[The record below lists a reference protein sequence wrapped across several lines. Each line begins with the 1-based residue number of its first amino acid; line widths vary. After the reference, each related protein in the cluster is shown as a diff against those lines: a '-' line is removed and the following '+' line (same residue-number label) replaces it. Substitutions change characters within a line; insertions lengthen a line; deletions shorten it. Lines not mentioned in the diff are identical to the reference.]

1 MKLVPVQTSF
11 SAGELSPRMLGQVDT
26 KGYKEGARILENMIA
41 LSQGPAARRAGFGFA
56 YELAVPDIEGRI
68 IIFTAASDKYF
79 VLVFTPLAMSIFD
92 LTGAPISPELF
103 KNAFFRQGSTDWIT
117 VTGGGG
123 AIVTFNGIT
132 CTLVASN
139 AVKAAIRQQITGLT
153 IGTQYTFKAVQL
165 SPSDLLRLRVGITAG
180 GAQTAEV
187 SQTASVVQLA
197 FTATAASHWFEI
209 ASMTTGATAVLNNV
223 SVTDPLAADVDAATP
238 FTDAVLQRL
247 QFVQMPGNKQMFICS
262 GEFPVQLL
270 TFTEPD
276 GFALGDAPFIAPPS
290 TWIAGSYPRAC
301 TAYSGRLMLGGTR
314 DQNASFWGSKSAL
327 PLDFTIGTQANDAFA
342 YTLAQRCSIAWMSG
356 GTKNLLIGTD
366 VQEFVI
372 SASDGSNVVT
382 PTNLDPVPQS
392 AFGSTPI
399 QPALLGN
406 NVVYITAD
414 GRKVYSMGYRFE
426 ESGWVSAELTFA
438 AEQMLLGRARA
449 VAWMQNPEKVLLF
462 ITQEGLMRGATYDQG
477 NKIVGW
483 HKHPSEVRFVS
494 IAVARIAGTDVAWAL
509 WTVVRS
515 DGMRLQMG
523 PLSALLA
530 PGRYIDAHKAVQLPA
545 PGTVFPGFQH
555 LAGLTVDVLADDA
568 VHPRVTVAAD
578 GSITLQYNATVCR
591 AGLHCPAKLVTMPVE
606 TGSSPQGSQAAMK
619 RYNKIFVKL
628 LESARPL
635 INGFRPPDRSP
646 PSPMNLREV
655 YRTETLFEVK
665 LGWTREEEI
674 AILEDLPVSLTVAA
688 VFGEQ
693 ANEMM

>member
-11 SAGELSPRMLGQVDT
+11 SAGELSPRMLGRSDT

-41 LSQGPAARRAGFGFA
+41 LSQGPAARRAGFVFS
-56 YELAVPDIEGRI
+56 YEVALPSVNGRV
-68 IIFTAASDKYF
+68 IIFTASSDKYF
-79 VLVFTPLAMSIFD
+79 VLAFTPLAMSVFD
-92 LTGAPISPELF
+92 LTGAPISPELL
-103 KNAFFRQGSTDWIT
+103 KNAFFKQGSADWTAIS
-117 VTGGGG
+117 GGGG
-123 AIVTFNGIT
+123 ATVTFNGIT

-153 IGTQYTFKAVQL
+153 IGTSYVFKAVQI
-165 SPSDLLRLRVGITAG
+165 SPSDSLRLRVGMAAG
-180 GAQTAEV
+180 GAQTAEIT
-187 SQTASVVQLA
+187 QNTSVVQLT
-197 FTATAASHWFEI
+197 FVATAASHWFEI
-209 ASMTTGATAVLNNV
+209 ASMTTGASAVLNNV
-223 SVTDPLAADVDAATP
+223 SVTDPSAASADLTTP
-238 FTDAVLQRL
+238 FTDAVLSRL
-247 QFVQMPGNKQMFICS
+247 QFVPMPGNKQMFICS

-276 GFALGDAPFIAPPS
+276 GFALGDAVFVAPPS
-290 TWIAGSYPRAC
+290 TWVTGSYPR
-301 TAYSGRLMLGGTR
+301 TGTSYSGRLLLGGTR
-314 DQNASFWGSKSAL
+314 DQNATFWGSKSAL

-342 YTLAQRCSIAWMSG
+342 YTIAQRCSIAWMSG

-366 VQEFVI
+366 VQEFVV
-372 SASDGSNVVT
+372 SAGDGSSFIT
-382 PTNLDPVPQS
+382 PTNIDIIPQS

-406 NVVYITAD
+406 NAVYITAD

-438 AEQMLLGRARA
+438 ADHMLVGRARA
-449 VAWMQNPEKVLLF
+449 IAWAQNPEKVLFLV
-462 ITQEGLMRGATYDQG
+462 TQEDTLRGVTYDQG
-477 NKIVGW
+477 NNIVGW
-483 HKHPSEVRFVS
+483 HKHPSEVRFKS
-494 IAVARIAGTDVAWAL
+494 IAVARLLGTDIVWAL

-515 DGMRLQMG
+515 DGAHLQLG
-523 PLSALLA
+523 SLSALLA
-530 PGRYIDAHKAVQLPA
+530 PGRYMDAHKGVQLPA

-555 LAGLTVDVLADDA
+555 LAGLEVDVVADDA
-568 VHPRVTVAAD
+568 VHPRVTVAANGD
-578 GSITLQYNATVCR
+578 ITLQYNATICR
-591 AGLHCPAKLVTMPVE
+591 AGLHCAAKLVTMPVE

-619 RYNKIFVKL
+619 RFNKVFVKL

-674 AILEDLPVSLTVAA
+674 AISEDLPVSLTVAA